1 MQTIPYK
8 DLSVVDILMFDEYP
22 STVVYSDRDD
32 KVIIVEW
39 VDVENEIDKYF
50 IYEVSHSDLEKFLNY
65 KISHFD
71 IVQLAVGGEVLFF
84 EGMLEDPKNMH
95 LMKIAD
101 INEDHLPGKNIIDLL
116 NVHKIANYFN
126 LKLE

>member
-22 STVVYSDRDD
+22 STVVYSDRDT
-32 KVIIVEW
+32 KAVIVEW
-39 VDVENEIDKYF
+39 IDVENEIDQYF
-50 IYEVSHSDLEKFLNY
+50 IYEVPHSDLEKFLNY

-116 NVHKIANYFN
+116 NVHKIANHFK
-126 LKLE
+126 LKI